1 MIDPDDIENG
11 ELAAQVEQLQDD
23 DTVDFDSNQRQDEGW
38 LKVYVEC
45 PDCEVPM
52 ARTTVESE
60 TMPTPEFAHSADE
73 SRHKAVCPDCGVMV
87 SRLRV
92 QRVTAD
98 VNDIEDWV
106 KALKDFKQSIADI
119 VSNVGR
125 S

>member
-1 MIDPDDIENG
+1 MIDPDDMTEG
-11 ELAAQVEQLQDD
+11 ELREQVEQLQDD
-23 DTVDFDSNQRQDEGW
+23 ETVDFDSNQRQEEGW

-52 ARTTVESE
+52 ARTTVEAE

-87 SRLRV
+87 TRLRV

-98 VNDIEDWV
+98 VNEIEDWV
-106 KALKDFKQSIADI
+106 EALAQFKDSIAEI